1 MASVFDEQDKTY
13 LILVNELNQHSIWPD
28 ALPIPDGW
36 RVIHGPS
43 ERHMAVNFVDTHW
56 TDLRPRISPG
66 NAA

>member
-13 LILVNELNQHSIWPD
+13 LILVNELDQHSIWPD
-28 ALPIPDGW
+28 SLPIPDGW
-36 RVIHGPS
+36 RVIHGPA

-56 TDLRPRISPG
+56 TDLRPRISPA